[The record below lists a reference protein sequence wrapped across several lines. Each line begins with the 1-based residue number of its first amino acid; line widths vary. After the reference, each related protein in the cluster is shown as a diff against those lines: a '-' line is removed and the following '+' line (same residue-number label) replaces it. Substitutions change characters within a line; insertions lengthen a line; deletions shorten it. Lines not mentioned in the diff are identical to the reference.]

1 MNTTPL
7 LMFATLLFSLLI
19 GFPISFGLA
28 FISISF
34 AIVLWGLPGVNLLIS
49 SAWGTM
55 NNFTLMAVPLFV
67 FMAFLLEKT
76 GIVSDLYD
84 TFYKWSG
91 GIRGGLAV
99 ATILVGTIIGAVS
112 GVVAAGV
119 IGLGVIALPQMQKYK
134 YDKLITLGSITAGG
148 TLGQVVPPSL
158 NMVVYGA
165 VAGVSVG
172 KLFTGGLSIG
182 IFLALAYIT
191 YILIRSFIN
200 KDLCPALPKEER
212 ASFKEKLL
220 SLKNVLIPG
229 VLITLVLGSILA
241 GATTPTEG
249 AALGCFGALLYGLL
263 SKRLKS
269 KMLKEISLQTFKVS
283 GMVVWIILA
292 AGAFSGVFSGVGG
305 NALMHSLA
313 AQLPGGGWGVVLF
326 ASFLVILLGMFL
338 ETIAIIML
346 IGPIFSPIIVSYG
359 FDPLWWGLVFM
370 TLLQIGY
377 ISPPF
382 GLSLFYLKGVRDD
395 ISIADLYKSS
405 IPFIAIQLICISIIL
420 LIPEIAIWLPNA
432 LAK

>member
-1 MNTTPL
+1 M
-7 LMFATLLFSLLI
+7 
-19 GFPISFGLA
+19 
-28 FISISF
+28 
-34 AIVLWGLPGVNLLIS
+34 AI
-49 SAWGTM
+49 
-55 NNFTLMAVPLFV
+55 
-67 FMAFLLEKT
+67 LLEKT

-119 IGLGVIALPQMQKYK
+119 IGLGVIALPQMRKYK
-134 YDKLITLGSITAGG
+134 YDNLITLGSITAGG

-172 KLFTGGLSIG
+172 KLFTGGVSIG
-182 IFLALAYIT
+182 IFLASIYIL

-200 KDLCPALPKEER
+200 KDLCPALPKNDR
-212 ASFKEKLL
+212 ASFFEKIL
-220 SLKNVLIPG
+220 SLKNILIPG
-229 VLITLVLGSILA
+229 ILIILVLGSILL

-249 AALGCFGALLYGLL
+249 AALGCFGALLYGIL
-263 SKRLKS
+263 SKRIDIKIV
-269 KMLKEISLQTFKVS
+269 KEISVQTFKVS
-283 GMVVWIILA
+283 GMVIWIILA
-292 AGAFSGVFSGVGG
+292 AGSFSGVFSGVGG
-305 NALMHSLA
+305 NALMHNLA
-313 AQLPGGGWGVVLF
+313 SILPGGGWGVVLF
-326 ASFLVILLGMFL
+326 ASVLVIILGMFL
-338 ETIAIIML
+338 ETIAVIML

-395 ISIADLYKSS
+395 IEISDLYKSS
-405 IPFIAIQLICISIIL
+405 LPFIAIQIICISILML
-420 LIPEIAIWLPNA
+420 LPEMVVWLPNL